1 MIKIMKGVIDR
12 RVLVNYR
19 LDPECVS
26 KILPPPFL
34 PRLFG
39 GYALGGI
46 CLIRFTD
53 MRPAWL
59 PKLFGTS
66 SENGTHRFCVEWTVD
81 GNRHT
86 GIYVKQRFTNSRLH
100 AFGGGKVFPGNLTF
114 SKFTVDETETRYHV
128 SFTTNDDS
136 VDVLVD
142 EGNARFPADSVFSTV
157 EEASGFFER
166 DNVGYSPSRD
176 GNKGAHQGVKLNTTN
191 WKVSP
196 LNVIKA
202 SSSLFSNES
211 VFPSGSAQIDHS
223 LLMKDIDHDW
233 EVVDKVCCR

>member
-26 KILPPPFL
+26 RILPPPFS
-34 PRLFG
+34 PRLFDG
-39 GYALGGI
+39 HALGGI

-53 MRPAWL
+53 MRPTWL
-59 PKLFGTS
+59 PKIFGTS
-66 SENGTHRFCVEWTVD
+66 SENGTHRFCVEWTVN
-81 GNRHT
+81 GNRYT
-86 GIYVKQRFTNSRLH
+86 GIYVKQRFTNSKLH

-114 SKFTVDETETRYHV
+114 SKFTVDETEGSYHV

-142 EGNARFPADSVFSTV
+142 EVDATFPADSVFLTI
-157 EEASGFFER
+157 EEASEFFEK
-166 DNVGYSPSRD
+166 DNVGYSPSSD
-176 GNKGAHQGVKLNTTN
+176 NNKRTHQGVKLNTTK

-202 SSSLFSNES
+202 SSSLFSNDS
-211 VFPSGSAQIDHS
+211 IFPNGCAQIDLS
-223 LLMKDIDHDW
+223 LIHIS
-233 EVVDKVCCR
+233 EPTRPY